1 MFSGFEWF
9 WSVSPKLWSTAG
21 EQPDKAI
28 CPDVVGQYAS
38 VSNHGHL
45 KYVVNGT
52 PESWAEVEEHTK
64 AFRSEGVDWPVYI
77 MPVGATK
84 EEQEEPQIAEIAV
97 EAMKRGYY
105 VAPRVHCYVF
115 GNQIGT

>member
-1 MFSGFEWF
+1 M
-9 WSVSPKLWSTAG
+9 
-21 EQPDKAI
+21 
-28 CPDVVGQYAS
+28 
-38 VSNHGHL
+38 

-52 PESWAEVEEHTK
+52 PESWREVEEATA
-64 AFRSEGVDWPVYI
+64 AFRAAGVDWPVYI

-84 EEQEEPQIAEIAV
+84 EQQEEEQIANIAV

-105 VAPRVHCYVF
+105 FSGRLHCYVF